1 MNTFKLKSRPYAQC
15 EVIYTE
21 DGILLKSY
29 QTIVLSLSCDG
40 WLEVYGLYSMTT
52 RKHISAFMREYTDF
66 NYYTAKECYEK
77 NYKLNLETGEIVLK

>member
-1 MNTFKLKSRPYAQC
+1 MNTFKLKSMPYAQC

-29 QTIVLSLSCDG
+29 QTIVLSLSYDG

-66 NYYTAKECYEK
+66 NYYTAKDCYEK
-77 NYKLNLETGEIVLK
+77 NYTLNLETGEVVFK